1 MDGLWDWQFFPFF
14 CKHESENCKTQKLKA
29 NSRLNCRENVNAEHP
44 KSLLLLF
51 SHIFLCINVKDGEPQ
66 VIVNLLIFVLVFCY
80 RGLEAL

>member
-1 MDGLWDWQFFPFF
+1 MGSGIDSFFLFF
-14 CKHESENCKTQKLKA
+14 VNMNLKTAKPKSLKA